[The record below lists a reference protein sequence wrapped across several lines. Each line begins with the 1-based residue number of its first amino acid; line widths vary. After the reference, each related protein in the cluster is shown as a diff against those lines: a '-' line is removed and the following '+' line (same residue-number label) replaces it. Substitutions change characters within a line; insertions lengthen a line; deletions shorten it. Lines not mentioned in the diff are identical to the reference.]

1 MTDVI
6 GLPEAIDWDDPCAR
20 AKALRDAYFDRLAG
34 GTAQRVRFRHGDN
47 EQEVQT
53 SIAQGNL
60 SILLREMQRAEDEC
74 RISRGLKPLNRRFA
88 IRGGSRIC

>member
-6 GLPEAIDWDDPCAR
+6 GLPEMIDWDDPCAR
-20 AKALRDAYFDRLAG
+20 AKALRDAYYDRLGG

-53 SIAQGNL
+53 SVLQGNL
-60 SILLREMQRAEDEC
+60 SVLRREMQDAEDAC
-74 RISRGLKPLNRRFA
+74 RKLRGLPPLNRRFA
-88 IRGGSRIC
+88 IRGGSRRY